1 MWRKRLQV
9 LTVFLLIPL
18 GILFWYTNKE
28 QISIRDIFVPSV
40 PVMHIG
46 DMPLRVE
53 IANSDAE
60 RAKGLSGRA
69 KLEHVDGLLFVFPTT
84 DYHGMWMKD
93 MRFPIDII
101 WIAEDL
107 TVIGVEKNVSP
118 DTYPQTFRPERPAR
132 YAIETDVHYSD
143 TFGVQAGQV
152 VRLPLKYL
160 ED

>member
-40 PVMHIG
+40 QVMHIG

-60 RAKGLSGRA
+60 RA
-69 KLEHVDGLLFVFPTT
+69 
-84 DYHGMWMKD
+84 
-93 MRFPIDII
+93 
-101 WIAEDL
+101 
-107 TVIGVEKNVSP
+107 
-118 DTYPQTFRPERPAR
+118 
-132 YAIETDVHYSD
+132 
-143 TFGVQAGQV
+143 
-152 VRLPLKYL
+152 
-160 ED
+160 